1 MKYYYIYLITNKING
16 KQYIGQHY
24 GELEDGYF
32 GSGVLITK
40 AIEKYGKENFS
51 KEIIYIG
58 DSRAELDFA
67 EKDIIKECNAVE
79 DENFY
84 NLAEGG
90 TKGDG
95 WRAYQKWLENHPEEA
110 KIIYQKSGQRLQQWR
125 IDHPKEYYEKV
136 IIPFIQG
143 SKKWREEHPEE
154 IKQNI
159 AKCNIARDKWREEN
173 YEEWQEQIEEWR
185 AKGSETNSK
194 KIRCITTGEVFPSL
208 SEAERQYYQYGVRQA
223 NLTKVIKGMRQS
235 CGKKDGQKLKWEL
248 VT

>member
-143 SKKWREEHPEE
+143 SKKWREEQALK
-154 IKQNI
+154 ITKQ
-159 AKCNIARDKWREEN
+159 KRPD
-173 YEEWQEQIEEWR
+173 
-185 AKGSETNSK
+185 
-194 KIRCITTGEVFPSL
+194 L
-208 SEAERQYYQYGVRQA
+208 
-223 NLTKVIKGMRQS
+223 
-235 CGKKDGQKLKWEL
+235 LKRS
-248 VT
+248 

>member
-24 GELEDGYF
+24 GELEDNYF

-67 EKDIIKECNAVE
+67 EKDIIEECNAVK

-84 NLAEGG
+84 NLQEGG

-110 KIIYQKSGQRLQQWR
+110 KIIYQKAGKDYNNGELT
-125 IDHPKEYYEKV
+125 
-136 IIPFIQG
+136 IQKNIM
-143 SKKWREEHPEE
+143 KK
-154 IKQNI
+154 
-159 AKCNIARDKWREEN
+159 
-173 YEEWQEQIEEWR
+173 
-185 AKGSETNSK
+185 
-194 KIRCITTGEVFPSL
+194 
-208 SEAERQYYQYGVRQA
+208 
-223 NLTKVIKGMRQS
+223 
-235 CGKKDGQKLKWEL
+235 
-248 VT
+248 